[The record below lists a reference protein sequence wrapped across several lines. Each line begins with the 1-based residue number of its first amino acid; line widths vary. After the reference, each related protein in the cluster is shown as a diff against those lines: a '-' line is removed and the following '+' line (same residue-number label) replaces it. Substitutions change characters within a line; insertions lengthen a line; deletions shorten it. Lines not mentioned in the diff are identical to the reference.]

1 MVTKKGGVNMDYT
14 LLRGAVRRKYGTLKE
29 FSKTLGIT
37 QTALG
42 LKLNGKQSFSMKQII
57 RIVELLDLTT
67 DDIGDYFFTKE
78 VRKR

>member
-1 MVTKKGGVNMDYT
+1 MDYT
-14 LLRGAVRRKYGTLKE
+14 LLRGAVRKKYGTLKD

-42 LKLNGKQSFSMKQII
+42 LKLSGKQSFTFKQIVKM
-57 RIVELLDLTT
+57 VELLELTT
-67 DDIGDYFFTKE
+67 NDIGDYFFTKE